1 MQISADTIVLP
12 AGAGTV
18 IDVLGAPAVYKA
30 SHESTGGR
38 FSIFEQAIPAGYGV
52 PPHRHAAEDEAMYVL
67 EGDIEIDG
75 DAGAHRGGA
84 GGFVFL
90 PRGRFHSFRNAGP
103 APARA
108 LVICTPGAAL
118 ERCFREFEAAG
129 RRGALAPAALAA
141 IAAGHGVEIAPP
153 PAA

>member
-1 MQISADTIVLP
+1 MQTPANTIVLAP
-12 AGAGTV
+12 GAGDV
-18 IDVLGAPAVYKA
+18 VDVLGAPAIYKA
-30 SHESTGGR
+30 RAESTGGR
-38 FSIFEQAIPAGYGV
+38 LSIFEQAIPAGYGV

-67 EGDIEIDG
+67 EGEIDLDG
-75 DAGAHRGGA
+75 EDGACRVGAGA
-84 GGFVFL
+84 FVFL

-118 ERCFREFEAAG
+118 ERCFKEFAAAG
-129 RRGALAPAALAA
+129 ARGALAPEALTA

-153 PAA
+153 PVA